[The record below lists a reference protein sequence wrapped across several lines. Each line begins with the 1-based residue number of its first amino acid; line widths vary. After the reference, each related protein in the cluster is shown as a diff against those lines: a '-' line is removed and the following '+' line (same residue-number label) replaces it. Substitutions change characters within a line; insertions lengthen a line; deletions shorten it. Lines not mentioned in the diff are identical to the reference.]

1 MSSAITAGTTV
12 DGLTVI
18 GSSLTAVTTSGSY
31 SVEDNSSYYKNVA
44 IIVGIVIPIGII
56 IIFIIIIVLMKK
68 GVICVDSGN
77 GRVRDASMDEINVNQ
92 K

>member
-1 MSSAITAGTTV
+1 MSSAITAGSTV

-44 IIVGIVIPIGII
+44 IIVGIVIPIGISNL
-56 IIFIIIIVLMKK
+56 IFNF
-68 GVICVDSGN
+68 SYF
-77 GRVRDASMDEINVNQ
+77 VNHYHRFN
-92 K
+92 KETFNLC